1 MKHRDIIRTMSPTVR
16 LRKHAGF
23 TLVEL
28 AVVIAIIAILIGLL
42 LPAIQKVRG
51 AAIAMQDQPQLQQ
64 LGLDFQAFTDESQT
78 AVQDFLLGLDGD
90 AAVNIDALQP
100 FCTAD
105 TRLAELDSRVQAL
118 LNSRNLPAVQRRLLM
133 DLEEGNRLLLPAVQ
147 RLGNVLRTRAP
158 GFCE

>member
-1 MKHRDIIRTMSPTVR
+1 MKNRNIIRPMSSTVR
-16 LRKHAGF
+16 RRKHAGF

-90 AAVNIDALQP
+90 AEVNIDALQP

>member
-1 MKHRDIIRTMSPTVR
+1 MKNRNIICTMSPSVR

-51 AAIAMQDQPQLQQ
+51 AAIAMQDHPQLRQ

-78 AVQDFLLGLDGD
+78 VVQDFLLGLDGD
-90 AAVNIDALQP
+90 AEVNIDALQP

-105 TRLAELDSRVQAL
+105 TRLAELDSRVRAL
-118 LNSRNLPAVQRRLLM
+118 LNGNLPAVQRRLLM

-147 RLGNVLRTRAP
+147 RLGSVLRRRAP